1 MTQTKNNLSA
11 FYWQGPSKVIDQFGR
26 IKSERQHLLDAT
38 RVNQYSDVARSTD
51 STKSQRIS
59 KAAI

>member
-11 FYWQGPSKVIDQFGR
+11 FHWQGPSKVIDQFGR

-38 RVNQYSDVARSTD
+38 RVNQYSDLARTTD

-59 KAAI
+59 KASI